1 MQNTLEPRPEGKDTH
16 RGSGDCRHWI
26 REAPWYLNWLD
37 RFSTL
42 FCWREVHFMPL
53 PVQPAQTDPAGS
65 WVGRVSSWRHR
76 PRIRQVRWRQKIG
89 APLLCLQLLGSFHW
103 RGYSWPWPGRVNECP
118 AGRGQGRGPE
128 QRGQPKPVVA
138 WERDLEGEGTRRN
151 DVES

>member
-16 RGSGDCRHWI
+16 RGSGDCWHWI

-103 RGYSWPWPGRVNECP
+103 RGYSWPWPGRVNPQDLQFKTTKNFEKD
-118 AGRGQGRGPE
+118 RDNDS
-128 QRGQPKPVVA
+128 
-138 WERDLEGEGTRRN
+138 ERSWMISSLEGLR
-151 DVES
+151 